1 MSTEF
6 KMPGGGTIIVNNPSM
21 VDEVAQGI
29 QKFNMECLEFHQK
42 LMSLGVKAYRCN
54 DGWVDRHH
62 HNVTFF
68 SSEKEHGYYWGNMN
82 LQSGDMIFIG
92 NAYNGGHFATIEN
105 VIDRGY
111 GIVTYHYNLIEP
123 HIKTCHVQ
131 PKTNHQRNTRI
142 LSSIQKILT
151 IIGKLFNRK
160 MGV

>member
-6 KMPGGGTIIVNNPSM
+6 KMPGGGTINVNDPSM
-21 VDEVAQGI
+21 VDEVSQVI
-29 QKFNMECLEFHQK
+29 HKFNTECLEFHQK

-54 DGWVDRHH
+54 DGWVDRRH

-68 SSEKEHGYYWGNMN
+68 SSEKEHGYYWGDMN

-92 NAYNGGHFATIEN
+92 NAHSGGHFATIEN

-111 GIVTYHYNLIEP
+111 GSVTYHYNLIEP
-123 HIKTCHVQ
+123 HITDLSCAAKPNHTCM
-131 PKTNHQRNTRI
+131 
-142 LSSIQKILT
+142 SSLIRKILT
-151 IIGKLFNRK
+151 VIGKIFKLK

>member
-21 VDEVAQGI
+21 VDEVAEGLH
-29 QKFNMECLEFHQK
+29 KFNMECLEFHQK

-92 NAYNGGHFATIEN
+92 NAHSGGHFATIEN

-111 GIVTYHYNLIEP
+111 GSVTYHYNLIEP
-123 HIKTCHVQ
+123 HIKDLSCAAK
-131 PKTNHQRNTRI
+131 PNHPSHTRMS
-142 LSSIQKILT
+142 SSIRKILT
-151 IIGKLFNRK
+151 VIRKLFNRRTS
-160 MGV
+160 V